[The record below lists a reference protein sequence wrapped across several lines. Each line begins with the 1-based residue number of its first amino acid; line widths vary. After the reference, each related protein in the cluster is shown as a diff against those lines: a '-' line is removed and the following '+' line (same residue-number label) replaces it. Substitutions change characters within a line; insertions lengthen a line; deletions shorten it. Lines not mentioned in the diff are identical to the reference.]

1 MTRYLAFLQVVGVLK
16 GQPRLSASG
25 RQAIHESL
33 AVLRKELGGDEE
45 LDRFFSYLRD
55 VNPAGAFSRYA
66 VARALVSYVAGY
78 RRWLASDDEEE
89 AKPRKKK
96 SRKAGSRLIA
106 IASAV

>member
-1 MTRYLAFLQVVGVLK
+1 M
-16 GQPRLSASG
+16 
-25 RQAIHESL
+25 
-33 AVLRKELGGDEE
+33 LRKELGGDEE

-78 RRWLASDDEEE
+78 RRWLASDDDDQEE
-89 AKPRKKK
+89 AKPRRKK